1 MRKKTVRRQRGSE
14 LDLDACRDSSCGL
27 TCSVHMPPKEDS
39 GDDAIAA
46 SQRLQTR
53 LQKLIDEAEAEEQQD
68 KELTDTQVALRRY
81 GLTREACCPSPDSGS
96 ATRTLSCVTLTRGLL
111 PSACRSSG
119 PQGPRERFIQAQEL
133 PRRHSQ
139 IHRDAGHPRS
149 ARWCVKRLLWL
160 RSLSCRAAPV
170 SVLLSA
176 WRDKTAAAGLTLVRT
191 EECGRIEDYT
201 NPVVKDRWGLR
212 LTALSNRSECHLQM
226 NKWKL
231 AQADAEAALE
241 IDRYVR
247 IIWLS

>member
-1 MRKKTVRRQRGSE
+1 
-14 LDLDACRDSSCGL
+14 
-27 TCSVHMPPKEDS
+27 MPPKEDS

-81 GLTREACCPSPDSGS
+81 GLTREACCPSADSGS
-96 ATRTLSCVTLTRGLL
+96 ATRTLSCVTLTHGLL

-119 PQGPRERFIQAQEL
+119 PEGSRERFIQAQEL

-149 ARWCVKRLLWL
+149 ARWCVKHLLWL
-160 RSLSCRAAPV
+160 RSLSCRTKAT
-170 SVLLSA
+170 L
-176 WRDKTAAAGLTLVRT
+176 AAGLTLVGT